1 MVARQLIQCVQL
13 TVDQLLVGFR
23 RIVQVLVRGA
33 SNDILTREELLV
45 DLVPYVNLSQ
55 QSLLNGV
62 IVSRT
67 VKLRVHALFIHALL
81 RQICRSKRW

>member
-45 DLVPYVNLSQ
+45 DLVPHVNLSQ

-81 RQICRSKRW
+81 RQISRSKRW